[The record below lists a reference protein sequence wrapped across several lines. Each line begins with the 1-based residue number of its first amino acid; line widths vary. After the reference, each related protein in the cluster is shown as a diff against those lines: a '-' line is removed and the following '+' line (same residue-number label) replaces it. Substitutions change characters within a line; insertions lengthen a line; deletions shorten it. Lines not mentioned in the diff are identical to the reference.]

1 MVSSWP
7 TNLPSDYISYL
18 ALCPAFTF
26 HPRASQFSN
35 LCGKIK
41 TENHWE
47 EGTMGG
53 IKSLKAYIERIP
65 DFRRR
70 QGRIYPLTGLLMM
83 LILAAVNGESS
94 LRPKELGKN
103 MLA

>member
-1 MVSSWP
+1 
-7 TNLPSDYISYL
+7 
-18 ALCPAFTF
+18 
-26 HPRASQFSN
+26 
-35 LCGKIK
+35 
-41 TENHWE
+41 
-47 EGTMGG
+47 MGG
-53 IKSLKAYIERIP
+53 IKSP

-103 MLA
+103 LLGSGNGMAPPSTRLRNSLANIEPFRDIQTGRSLESVGKGGKC

>member
-1 MVSSWP
+1 
-7 TNLPSDYISYL
+7 
-18 ALCPAFTF
+18 
-26 HPRASQFSN
+26 
-35 LCGKIK
+35 
-41 TENHWE
+41 
-47 EGTMGG
+47 MGG

-103 MLA
+103 LLGSGNGMAPPPTCLRNSLANIEPFRDIQTGRSLESVGKGGKC